1 MITRIY
7 IELKKYKEYRNAI
20 SFYFKPDILR
30 KKYTHL
36 IRIVYNELPLKKIIE
51 R

>member
-7 IELKKYKEYRNAI
+7 IQLKKYKYRYAL
-20 SFYFKPDILR
+20 SFYFTPDILR